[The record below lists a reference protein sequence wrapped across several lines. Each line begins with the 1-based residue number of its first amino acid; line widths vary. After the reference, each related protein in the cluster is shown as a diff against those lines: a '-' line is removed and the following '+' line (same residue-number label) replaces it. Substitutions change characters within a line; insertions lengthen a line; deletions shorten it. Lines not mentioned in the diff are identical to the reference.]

1 MATGFAAACG
11 QHRAGVI
18 NRPIPLDGE
27 IRRALE
33 ARWAPRALIRAVV
46 ATTSDGGP
54 STTIRDILSAH
65 SAFALGQH
73 RRSWVPKHPGCLGAQ
88 RGTRMFRNN
97 AAELLA
103 AGYTYRQSGLRQG
116 GTCSCGGARGNTKSD
131 ARRAVVEKDARNLLR
146 GLGIADPSD
155 AQVKPIIDA
164 LIAQLDGENGAEPG
178 TSGSPT
184 ANLVLVVDPE
194 DPAFKAMTV
203 HTRPALLV
211 QVAEERGGRPAGYS
225 AAPVMAGTA
234 GRGPRLGSSPWSRCS
249 APPSSPAAPR
259 PTTRPS
265 GR

>member
-1 MATGFAAACG
+1 
-11 QHRAGVI
+11 
-18 NRPIPLDGE
+18 
-27 IRRALE
+27 
-33 ARWAPRALIRAVV
+33 
-46 ATTSDGGP
+46 
-54 STTIRDILSAH
+54 
-65 SAFALGQH
+65 
-73 RRSWVPKHPGCLGAQ
+73 
-88 RGTRMFRNN
+88 MFRNN

-225 AAPVMAGTA
+225 AAPVMAGNAAAGAAARGLTMEQMLGTA
-234 GRGPRLGSSPWSRCS
+234 QLTSGAADDPALRAMTETTRTSILAERRER
-249 APPSSPAAPR
+249 AAPGAHAR
-259 PTTRPS
+259 GS
-265 GR
+265 GDPALEAMNAAATAREVRAALRKGGR